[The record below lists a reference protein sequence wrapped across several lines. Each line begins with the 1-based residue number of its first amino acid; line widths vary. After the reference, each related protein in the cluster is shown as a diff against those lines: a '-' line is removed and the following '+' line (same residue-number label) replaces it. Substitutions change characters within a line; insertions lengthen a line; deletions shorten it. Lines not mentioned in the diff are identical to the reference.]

1 MNVDII
7 EEWLGVQRNFT
18 RKMEMVKQ
26 IDSVLKVNR
35 VVEIAYDNNLKKVK
49 HIAMGVIRNV
59 CKDQEFAK
67 YIRQINATDLLL
79 SSTI

>member
-1 MNVDII
+1 MI
-7 EEWLGVQRNFT
+7 
-18 RKMEMVKQ
+18 KY
-26 IDSVLKVNR
+26 IDSVLKINR

-49 HIAMGVIRNV
+49 HIALGIIRNV

-79 SSTI
+79 NTTL

>member
-1 MNVDII
+1 
-7 EEWLGVQRNFT
+7 
-18 RKMEMVKQ
+18 
-26 IDSVLKVNR
+26 VLKINR

-49 HIAMGVIRNV
+49 HIALGIIRNV

-79 SSTI
+79 NTTM